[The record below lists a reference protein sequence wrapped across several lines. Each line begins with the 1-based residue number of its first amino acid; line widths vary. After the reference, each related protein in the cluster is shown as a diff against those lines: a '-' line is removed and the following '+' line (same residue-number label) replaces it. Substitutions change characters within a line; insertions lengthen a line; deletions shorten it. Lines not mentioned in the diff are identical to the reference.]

1 MPDITDGTRPRV
13 VTYVRKHG
21 LEWTPVAQTTLTKG
35 NRDVLVLD
43 FKTSSGQ
50 VVRVANVYNAPVGCV
65 GCGEGAEA
73 LMALPVFE
81 GPCLV
86 AGDFNLYHDSW
97 AAEWWA
103 GTTTA
108 QAAAFGDFLEAE
120 EWELGLEKGS
130 ITRMSEGGGSALDLV
145 LVNQALEQRGWMT
158 SCEVRPDLSAGSD
171 HWPVVS
177 TLRCGKGQP
186 LRREKRFRFAQADWD
201 EYRRQLE
208 ATRASYLE
216 PSLSHLQTRRAPEHM
231 NRNIDQLAEAMQ
243 QWIFAAMAAAVPRT
257 PTTGQGHPWWT
268 AECSTAT
275 KDLSKLEAELAEAH
289 SAGLL
294 DLVLHEAVTQS
305 RAQAK
310 RTLYRARQHYYREQ
324 ADKIEGNEIFVARK
338 WALAER
344 QYASPAMQD
353 AEGRDFV
360 TSAEKRALLRDT
372 LLPNID
378 RQHPLQVLAL
388 TRTELKDAVWAAAP
402 DKAPGPDEIT
412 GRA

>member
-1 MPDITDGTRPRV
+1 
-13 VTYVRKHG
+13 
-21 LEWTPVAQTTLTKG
+21 
-35 NRDVLVLD
+35 
-43 FKTSSGQ
+43 
-50 VVRVANVYNAPVGCV
+50 
-65 GCGEGAEA
+65 
-73 LMALPVFE
+73 MALPVFE

-108 QAAAFGDFLEAE
+108 QAAAFGDVLEAE

-171 HWPVVS
+171 HWPVVT

-243 QWIFAAMAAAVPRT
+243 QWIFAAMAAAVPSHTDNGAGSPVVDGRMFDSHEG
-257 PTTGQGHPWWT
+257 PI
-268 AECSTAT
+268 
-275 KDLSKLEAELAEAH
+275 EAGGRARRNPLGW
-289 SAGLL
+289 SAG
-294 DLVLHEAVTQS
+294 S
-305 RAQAK
+305 R
-310 RTLYRARQHYYREQ
+310 
-324 ADKIEGNEIFVARK
+324 
-338 WALAER
+338 
-344 QYASPAMQD
+344 SPRGGD
-353 AEGRDFV
+353 AEQG
-360 TSAEKRALLRDT
+360 TGKA
-372 LLPNID
+372 
-378 RQHPLQVLAL
+378 
-388 TRTELKDAVWAAAP
+388 DAV
-402 DKAPGPDEIT
+402 
-412 GRA
+412 